1 MPLRFELVTPTRL
14 ERSESVHMVTV
25 PGAEGEFSVLE
36 GHAPFMTTLRDG
48 PVSIYA
54 SAGATP
60 EVINIEGGFAEIGEG
75 GLTILAE
82 RVAA

>member
-1 MPLRFELVTPTRL
+1 MLKFELVTPARL
-14 ERSESVHMVTV
+14 ERSEAVHMVTV

-48 PVSIYA
+48 PVSIFA
-54 SAGATP
+54 SVSAAP
-60 EVINIEGGFAEIGEG
+60 EVISIEGGFAEVGAN

-82 RVAA
+82 RVVA